1 MDPRRQV
8 AADLA
13 VERAA
18 GEVRAEVAK
27 AKAKAAAQVAQAEIF
42 LEDAFLRR
50 LWTDVEIRKKKIQ
63 HIFGMDEKWNQ
74 QKIRTTDLAVM

>member
-50 LWTDVEIRKKKIQ
+50 L
-63 HIFGMDEKWNQ
+63 
-74 QKIRTTDLAVM
+74 

>member
-1 MDPRRQV
+1 MTHTHNTQDDSVLTFCAAPGGPLGAGPTVDPRRQV
-8 AADLA
+8 ATDLA

-42 LEDAFLRR
+42 WKTLF
-50 LWTDVEIRKKKIQ
+50 
-63 HIFGMDEKWNQ
+63 
-74 QKIRTTDLAVM
+74 